1 MSAEGSPPVGRLGL
15 ALPMLLGGAVM
26 AVIVPT
32 VLVNAGSR
40 VLALELAVAALLA
53 ALPGWVYLQFIKN
66 KGQSLY
72 DEYVLNLFRLHID
85 EYRNLPAPPQH
96 TSYYVVWKHEHDQ
109 LGAETKDNL
118 YRRKFE
124 AVYGASAVSTFDLIH
139 QRHRLRDRTEAFSP
153 VFLATMLLCL
163 GWVLVL
169 QPGPDGG
176 LELAGPL
183 AGGSPQLPEGALQFG
198 FLGAYSFVLQDLI
211 RRYFREDLRT
221 VAYISAVA
229 RLVVVTVLV
238 TTLHLVW
245 TVSPQN
251 ENVAAFL
258 VGFFPQVGMQALQ
271 AAVAKPL
278 GRLVPSIRAAY
289 PLSRLDG
296 LSIWYEARLAEEGVE
311 DMQNLVSANLV
322 DLLLR
327 TRVPVCRLVDWI
339 DQAFLDLWVPD
350 DPASLAQLQR
360 LGIRTATGLEQAWA
374 ALGDDPAFRAAVSAA
389 LKVDASVGADAV
401 LSSLASEVNLWHVR
415 EFKRRRWLLADHQ
428 RSPADATAAEVTPL
442 EAVGV

>member
-1 MSAEGSPPVGRLGL
+1 MALVLPLLL
-15 ALPMLLGGAVM
+15 AGAVM
-26 AVIVPT
+26 AVLVPT
-32 VLVNAGSR
+32 VLVHERSR
-40 VLALELAVAALLA
+40 VFALELAMAGLLA
-53 ALPGWVYLQFIKN
+53 ALPGWIYLQFIKN

-96 TSYYVVWKHEHDQ
+96 TSYYALWKHEHEQ
-109 LGAETKDNL
+109 LGTDTKDNL

-139 QRHRLRDRTEAFSP
+139 QHHRLRDRTEAFSP
-153 VFLATMLLCL
+153 VFFATVLLCL
-163 GWVLVL
+163 GWVLFL
-169 QPGPDGG
+169 QPGLDG
-176 LELAGPL
+176 ELDLTGPL
-183 AGGSPQLPEGALQFG
+183 VGGSPQLPAGALQFG
-198 FLGAYSFVLQDLI
+198 FLGAYSFILQDLI

-238 TTLHLVW
+238 TALHLVW
-245 TVSPQN
+245 GGSPDE
-251 ENVAAFL
+251 ENLVAFL

-278 GRLVPSIRAAY
+278 GRLVPSIRTAY
-289 PLSRLDG
+289 PLCQLNG

-339 DQAFLDLWVPD
+339 DQAYLYLSVPN
-350 DPASLAQLQR
+350 DPDARAELQR
-360 LGIRTATGLEQAWA
+360 IGIRTATGLEQAWA
-374 ALGDDPAFRAAVSAA
+374 CLGDDPGFRAAVSAA
-389 LKVDASVGADAV
+389 LRVDPSLAADAV
-401 LSSLASEVNLWHVR
+401 LPGLASEVNLWHVR
-415 EFKRRRWLLADHQ
+415 EFKRRAWLLTDRERLA
-428 RSPADATAAEVTPL
+428 RPEATNGDLKRLQT
-442 EAVGV
+442 VGT